1 MEVVSLPYATNRP
14 RPGWAE
20 QDPRDLDHDHGRVL
34 GLPPHTMSTGG
45 VRSVG
50 ICSQVNTHV
59 LVDERLA
66 PLYPAITWQDIR
78 AAPEAAAMDARV
90 EGRRTDLWGG
100 PFTVDASFSLS
111 RLAWLAAHEPAARR
125 AGRWL
130 MSPKDYCVAALTGEV
145 ATDTISPVGLV
156 GPDGGYIASV
166 LDLVPGAAALQP
178 PLHGFDEPAGLVQY
192 GNRVGLPPGVPV
204 AVGTMDAWGSVYGSG
219 LVRPGQAMEVAG
231 TSEIIAVL
239 SDRSVPTRGII
250 SFAPV
255 GGRYLHAGPTQ
266 AGGDAL
272 DWATRCFATSAPE
285 LLAMAEEARQD
296 PQALVFLPHLAGE
309 RAPVWNPDARGLFL
323 GLTTS
328 TELRHMAL
336 AVLEGV
342 AFSARHLL
350 AECAAAA
357 DVPIEELRLSGGGA
371 RSPVWN
377 QVKASVHGRRMLTMA
392 TSDTGTLGAALLGLV
407 AAGIETDI
415 SEAAERWAR
424 VAAEVESGARAPRLG
439 LIPCMAYIA
448 RPTRPLC
455 RSSPARSAGRPGGA
469 LSVGP
474 DAAGSSRQ
482 SVGMPRPTPTSACRG
497 SIGACAH
504 LPGGGLPD
512 RRGTG

>member
-1 MEVVSLPYATNRP
+1 MVREVALGFDIGTTSVKAGLLWLDADVPMEVASLPYATSRP

-20 QDPRDLDHDHGRVL
+20 QDPETWIT
-34 GLPPHTMSTGG
+34 TMAACWAALHARCGPVR

-59 LVDERLA
+59 LVDEQLVA
-66 PLYPAITWQDIR
+66 LYPAITWQDIR

-90 EGRRTDLWGG
+90 EGRRTGLWGG

-111 RLAWLAAHEPAARR
+111 RLAWLAAHEPATRR

-130 MSPKDYCVAALTGEV
+130 LSPKDYCVAALTGEV
-145 ATDTISPVGLV
+145 ATDTISPIGLV
-156 GPDGGYIASV
+156 GPDGGYIGAV
-166 LDLVPGAAALQP
+166 LELVPGAGALLP
-178 PLHGFDEPAGLVQY
+178 PLHGFDKPAGLVQD
-192 GNRVGLPPGVPV
+192 GNRVGLPPGMPV

-231 TSEIIAVL
+231 TSEIIGVL
-239 SDRSVPTRGII
+239 SDRSVPTRGVI

-272 DWATRCFATSAPE
+272 DWATRCFSTSAQA
-285 LLAMAEEARQD
+285 LLAMAEEARRE

-309 RAPVWNPDARGLFL
+309 RAPLWNPDARGLFL

-371 RSPVWN
+371 RSAVWN
-377 QVKASVHGRRMLTMA
+377 QLKASVHGRPMLTMA
-392 TSDTGTLGAALLGLV
+392 TLDTGTLGAALMGLV
-407 AAGIETDI
+407 AAGIEADI
-415 SEAAERWAR
+415 AEAAERWVR
-424 VAAEVESGARAPRLG
+424 VAAQVDPQPGTRARLDTLYGVYREAYDALVPIFPRL
-439 LIPCMAYIA
+439 
-448 RPTRPLC
+448 
-455 RSSPARSAGRPGGA
+455 
-469 LSVGP
+469 
-474 DAAGSSRQ
+474 AAVADQ
-482 SVGMPRPTPTSACRG
+482 EVDTA
-497 SIGACAH
+497 
-504 LPGGGLPD
+504 
-512 RRGTG
+512 